1 VGERIVNSA
10 SENAALVDYAQ
21 IESLLEV
28 AGRRGVEEILLAFW
42 RSTDDLVQR
51 LYRQIE
57 CDDFIEAAR
66 SSHALK
72 GSAAN
77 VGANALADA
86 AKDVEQCSKELNAR
100 SAADALLRLERVYA
114 RTRAAINARLEMAA

>member
-1 VGERIVNSA
+1 VSEHIVSSA

-51 LYRQIE
+51 LYRQIG

-86 AKDVEQCSKELNAR
+86 AKDVELCSKELNAR
-100 SAADALLRLERVYA
+100 SALDALAKLERIYA
-114 RTRAAINARLEMAA
+114 RTRAAINARLEKAA

>member
-1 VGERIVNSA
+1 MNSA

-28 AGRRGVEEILLAFW
+28 AGRRGVEDILFAFW
-42 RSTDDLVQR
+42 RSTDDLVER
-51 LYRQIE
+51 LNRQIG
-57 CDDFIEAAR
+57 CDDFLEAAR

-77 VGANALADA
+77 VGANGLANA

-100 SAADALLRLERVYA
+100 KAADALERLERVYA
-114 RTRAAINARLEMAA
+114 RTRAAITARLEKAA